1 MSDAGWNLY
10 KDVLSDQFDPS
21 YWTSIFGSSL
31 SDNINRL
38 INAQNLELSDR
49 WASAEINPLDYL
61 SSQLSVF
68 NDTQSLQDDLSAR
81 FGSIIQS
88 NTDLTIQSNGLTIT
102 DPDNN
107 VSLALTADK
116 LSGDLFQIMTNYNN
130 GMPITDILA
139 SSLSGQLNALTLVD
153 GTSGNTNTD
162 YTVSLTFENSD
173 GDVNDAEALILDIS
187 GTALRIEG
195 SFPRDI
201 ASVFD
206 LVNNNPEMPLIDKL
220 QNAGHDITGI
230 KLLSDGQEFISV
242 GTDGIFIEARY
253 DVAGDTGI
261 TASQQ
266 RAVQFDL
273 DISLADFSSL
283 NGTINHIKVS
293 DVIIDPSQTIVEEEV
308 SITTTPTAWSV
319 SVADLEIVAEGQLT
333 NSLVDLETN
342 EGNYT
347 IDKLSLKAGE
357 SGSRQD
363 LIVAEQPT
371 TLPAEFANVDFGD
384 DNAIL
389 DLTDLQGPVEYY
401 TDDHAIGTSY
411 SDVIITD
418 SADVIISGGDGDD
431 ILGFTQNWPDGYVN
445 PDFGKFYGGAG
456 SDTFYM
462 SLTSYGHAVSLPDF
476 NPAEDNIILS
486 PSNVGRGFTGY
497 EINGNEL
504 TLTYHNTFYPGN
516 ESKII
521 LPDGLDLTAVENAI
535 TIDDPLPDWMDDYPT
550 ITYKDGSRNNWQYD
564 YDHISDSN
572 VIYDTRWDDQIKGS
586 DNDQDIY
593 LTHGSDVI
601 DGAGGS
607 DTVHINELF
616 SGVNINSFH
625 DNNHLIKN
633 ANFDLSSS
641 PRMDRMDITSAQYY
655 TDPISGTIAGI
666 RVIQDS
672 YMDGLVSYVPLDP
685 ANRHYA
691 EILKQVEEG
700 MLIALKKRILQLMM
714 IRLLYLMLNMYNSV
728 IH

>member
-107 VSLALTADK
+107 VSLALTADN

-206 LVNNNPEMPLIDKL
+206 LVNNNPEIPLIDKL

-261 TASQQ
+261 TAGQQ

-273 DISLADFSSL
+273 DDISLADFSSL

-371 TLPAEFANVDFGD
+371 TLPAEFANVDFKTGY
-384 DNAIL
+384 IL
-389 DLTDLQGPVEYY
+389 DASNIQSPIEFYR
-401 TDDHAIGTSY
+401 DDFTGGGIIGTSY
-411 SDVIITD
+411 NDIIITEW
-418 SADVIISGGDGDD
+418 AEYIVSGGDGDD
-431 ILGFTQNWPDGYVN
+431 IIGFTANWISDYAGN

-550 ITYKDGSRNNWQYD
+550 ITHKDEYEHNWQYD
-564 YDHISDSN
+564 DNDITDAN
-572 VIYDTRWDDQIKGS
+572 VIYDTRWDDI
-586 DNDQDIY
+586 
-593 LTHGSDVI
+593 L
-601 DGAGGS
+601 
-607 DTVHINELF
+607 
-616 SGVNINSFH
+616 
-625 DNNHLIKN
+625 
-633 ANFDLSSS
+633 
-641 PRMDRMDITSAQYY
+641 
-655 TDPISGTIAGI
+655 
-666 RVIQDS
+666 RV
-672 YMDGLVSYVPLDP
+672 VT
-685 ANRHYA
+685 
-691 EILKQVEEG
+691 
-700 MLIALKKRILQLMM
+700 M
-714 IRLLYLMLNMYNSV
+714 IR
-728 IH
+728 IFI